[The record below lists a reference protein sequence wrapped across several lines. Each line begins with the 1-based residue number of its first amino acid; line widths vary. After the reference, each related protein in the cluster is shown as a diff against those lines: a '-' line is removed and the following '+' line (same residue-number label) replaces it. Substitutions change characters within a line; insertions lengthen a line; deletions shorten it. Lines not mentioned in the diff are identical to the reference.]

1 MIAVDASGWRSR
13 ASVNRRPDLHHTDSF
28 VVIEDYWPAASAAA
42 TVSIVA
48 ASATCRGRTCSI
60 RTPPRHATPAA
71 TTSAYEPAQANW
83 PSRPDLFETDRGDR
97 LQRTAIQLI
106 VGNQLHQ
113 GLGIRLARARLVL
126 IVPVTRWRPQ
136 VVGQFYCT
144 DYRALTTAR
153 KLKRPREVA
162 AAYIF
167 CSYGSIARLGAWN
180 GADDL
185 ARPTRYPLVFRMA
198 SGVAA

>member
-1 MIAVDASGWRSR
+1 
-13 ASVNRRPDLHHTDSF
+13 VNRRPDLHHTDSF

-97 LQRTAIQLI
+97 LQRPGDTTHCRKSTPP
-106 VGNQLHQ
+106 GS
-113 GLGIRLARARLVL
+113 RYSARPRQACAHR
-126 IVPVTRWRPQ
+126 PGHSMARPQ

-167 CSYGSIARLGAWN
+167 CSLRKHRTPWRLERRRRSGT
-180 GADDL
+180 ADPIP
-185 ARPTRYPLVFRMA
+185 AGFRMA